1 MLKKDILDFHKSTF
15 VIDAHCDTVSLLE
28 KEEYDFAVRNKTGHM
43 DLPRLQEGEVN
54 LQVFAIYQEE
64 HYKPGGALK
73 RTLLL
78 LSKFKE
84 AVSRNSDKI
93 SLVKEYGEIAEI
105 VNANKIAA
113 LLSLEGGDAL
123 EGEVELLEIFF
134 SLGVRMLGLTWNNR
148 NFLADGVAEE
158 GTGGGLTVAGRK
170 IIKLCNSKKIL
181 VDLAHISSQG
191 YKEAIALSYK
201 PVVVS
206 HANSRQLCAHRRNL
220 TDEQLKLLKE
230 NGGVIGISFCPYFIK
245 EKNPAMEDLL
255 NHFTYIADLIGVDYI
270 GLGSDFDG
278 IDITLP
284 TLNSTA
290 GLPTLTA
297 GLFQKGFSKEEVAKI
312 LGGNFLRVL
321 QETI

>member
-1 MLKKDILDFHKSTF
+1 MSEKNILDFHKNTL

-28 KEEYDFAVRNKTGHM
+28 KDEYDFANRNKKGHV
-43 DLPRLQEGEVN
+43 DLPRLQEGGVN

-73 RTLLL
+73 RALLL
-78 LSKFKE
+78 LNRFKE
-84 AVSRNSDKI
+84 VVSRNSDKI
-93 SLVKEYGEIAEI
+93 FLVKEYSEIAEI
-105 VNANKIAA
+105 INSNKIAA

-158 GTGGGLTVAGRK
+158 STGGGLTVAGKK
-170 IIKLCNSKKIL
+170 IIKLCHSKKIL
-181 VDLAHISSQG
+181 VDLAHISGQG
-191 YKEAIALSYK
+191 FKEAISLSHK
-201 PVVVS
+201 PIVVS

-230 NGGVIGISFCPYFIK
+230 NKGVIGISFCPYFIK
-245 EKNPAMEDLL
+245 EKDPVMDDLL
-255 NHFTYIADLIGVDYI
+255 NHFVYIADLIGVDYI

-278 IDITLP
+278 IKSTLP
-284 TLNSTA
+284 VLNSIEK
-290 GLPTLTA
+290 LPILTA
-297 GLFQKGFSKEEVAKI
+297 GLFKKGFSKEEVAKI